1 MTPEPPARPTNPA
14 RGGTG
19 ALWLVWGA
27 LNAAAAVGMAAASN
41 HASALQA
48 ASYLPHAVAM
58 HQYHALAIVLVGVLL
73 RQSGPPV
80 RAYLA
85 AGALFS
91 AGLLLFSYQLYARAL
106 WDFSALRS
114 LVPLGGM
121 AFMAGWV
128 ALALGAY
135 QGRLRK

>member
-1 MTPEPPARPTNPA
+1 MTPLPRPPLPTT
-14 RGGTG
+14 TG
-19 ALWLVWGA
+19 SLWLVWGA

-48 ASYLPHAVAM
+48 ASYLPNAVAM

-73 RQSGPPV
+73 RQSGQPA

-85 AGALFS
+85 AAALFS
-91 AGLLLFSYQLYARAL
+91 AGLLLFSYPLYARAL
-106 WDFSALRS
+106 WDFTALRA